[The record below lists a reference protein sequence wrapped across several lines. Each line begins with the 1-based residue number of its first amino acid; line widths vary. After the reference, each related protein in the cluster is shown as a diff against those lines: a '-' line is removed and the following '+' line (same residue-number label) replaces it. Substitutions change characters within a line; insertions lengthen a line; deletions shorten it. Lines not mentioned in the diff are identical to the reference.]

1 LSAPLAF
8 YDLDGTLVSSNVV
21 TQYAWFA
28 RHQPSKFRAA
38 WKMAKL
44 LFCVPFLFG
53 LDLYS
58 RRLFNVVFYQEY
70 RGLSREWLQANAD
83 RMFNEV
89 MRPAIY
95 RGAKALIESDRRQGY
110 RTVLVTGSLDFAL
123 EPVRRYFGF
132 DDLVCNRLEFSGG
145 VATGRME
152 GPVIAG
158 AEKVEAIRKLC
169 GKYNVETV
177 QCKAY
182 SDSLSDLPMLEAVG
196 LPAAANPDRRLARY
210 AAQRGWP
217 ILNLK
222 EGSHVH
228 TG

>member
-21 TQYAWFA
+21 TQYVWFA
-28 RHQPSKFRAA
+28 RHQPSRLRAA

-44 LFCVPFLFG
+44 LLSVPFLIG

-58 RRLFNVVFYQEY
+58 RRLFNVVFYAEY
-70 RGLSREWLQANAD
+70 RGLRKDWLQGNAE

-89 MRPAIY
+89 MQPAVC
-95 RGAKALIESDRRQGY
+95 RGAKALVDKDRRAGY

-123 EPVRRYFGF
+123 DPVKRYFGF
-132 DDLVCNRLEFSGG
+132 DDVVCNRLEFENG
-145 VATGRME
+145 VATGRMD

-158 AEKVEAIRKLC
+158 AEKVEAIRRMC

-182 SDSLSDLPMLEAVG
+182 SDSLSDLPMLDAVG
-196 LPAAANPDRRLARY
+196 QPVAANPDRRLARH

-228 TG
+228 TD